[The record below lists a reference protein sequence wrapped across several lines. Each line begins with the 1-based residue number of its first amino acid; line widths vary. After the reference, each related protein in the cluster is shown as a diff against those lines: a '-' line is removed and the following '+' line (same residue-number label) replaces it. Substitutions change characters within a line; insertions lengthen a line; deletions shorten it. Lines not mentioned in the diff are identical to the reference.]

1 MVTGG
6 RFYVRWG
13 NYSWVHRW
21 NGVRSS
27 WPSVKVQ
34 DLDGATCT
42 LLVLEQVVRVQGDV
56 LLKGLGLR

>member
-1 MVTGG
+1 VVAGG

-27 WPSVKVQ
+27 WSGSLSSFWNWTGNERSNPS
-34 DLDGATCT
+34 
-42 LLVLEQVVRVQGDV
+42 
-56 LLKGLGLR
+56 